1 MGEWAYLYY
10 MTHSIELLPLL
21 NFNVVAVHRLT
32 GKPQFAMISAPSQ
45 VDADDFVA
53 DVQSEWIVIRDN
65 ADLLDEI
72 QCDHCEH
79 FFPGDEVN
87 NCDRD
92 DPNFHLC
99 GDCQSDLQAKWM
111 D

>member
-1 MGEWAYLYY
+1 MNNSDNLP
-10 MTHSIELLPLL
+10 PLL
-21 NFNVVAVHRLT
+21 NFNVVAIHRVN
-32 GKPQFAMISAPSQ
+32 GQPQFAKISAPSQ

-53 DVQSEWIVIRDN
+53 DMQPDWIVVRDN
-65 ADLLDEI
+65 ADLIDEI
-72 QCDHCEH
+72 QCDRCEH

-92 DPNFHLC
+92 DPDFHLC